1 MMQRASYASSAC
13 SASGVAGDAPR
24 GHERAVRTV
33 RWNAWSV
40 NERASC
46 APHPARDAPCP
57 MRQTMLDRSARASC
71 ERWRVQSRAAAARPM
86 ARSRRESVV
95 PQTAIS
101 DAPVARRQ
109 RPSAAPRRGMTLR
122 NRSSGRRGAGC
133 VASRSSGQERL
144 LAYVQRAPHWNGTA
158 DADAVGYSQRERERL
173 SMSAAA
179 SDRQEP
185 AVGRYSADPL

>member
-1 MMQRASYASSAC
+1 MQRASYASSAC
-13 SASGVAGDAPR
+13 SASGDAPR
-24 GHERAVRTV
+24 GHERVVRTV

-46 APHPARDAPCP
+46 APHPARDAPRPTRRRCP
-57 MRQTMLDRSARASC
+57 TAPSKHLASAGALR
-71 ERWRVQSRAAAARPM
+71 AARPPRGQWPG
-86 ARSRRESVV
+86 ARRESVV

-101 DAPVARRQ
+101 DAPTARRQ
-109 RPSAAPRRGMTLR
+109 RSSAAPRRSMTPR
-122 NRSSGRRGAGC
+122 NRSLGRRGAGC
-133 VASRSSGQERL
+133 VAPRSSGQERR
-144 LAYVQRAPHWNGTA
+144 LAYVRRAPHWNGTA
-158 DADAVGYSQRERERL
+158 DADAAGYSQRERERL